1 MNSDSPS
8 DTTGGAPSGGG
19 EELSGSLFL
28 GDWSTPGSE
37 VPGFGIESPTS
48 VAQAAETLTGAPVTI
63 EHTGTYEA
71 AADLDRRDGDVSGA
85 SMHAYLTGSA
95 DPARRPVGTV
105 LYAEGTK
112 ALIRIK
118 PEAQRVSQLI
128 ESGMLDLSLTHLESS
143 GERGS
148 EVKSLELSLV
158 TKPARAGARV
168 LQQYKGTPI
177 VGLKQKIVMSSA
189 AAEAAAPAVPM
200 ETSTETP
207 APVNSD
213 TVVAATPATG
223 AEPAAADA
231 QPLVDA
237 FAALPEEHREAIK
250 AKVFGLQ
257 QSLEEMT
264 AAKKASEEEA
274 ARHKKLVEDY
284 QEDATREKELFK
296 QRVDMLASELAERH
310 PAAAAMVTATHGI
323 AAHGGPAAQLVAD
336 RMVRACSEILAGQAQ
351 PLAGRKRA
359 RAEAAPVVERA
370 PPAAAAAPAA
380 PAAPTHMSAGDERL
394 RNFLTSMDRF

>member
-1 MNSDSPS
+1 MKSDSPS
-8 DTTGGAPSGGG
+8 DSPGGG

-28 GDWSTPGSE
+28 GDWSTPGSAL
-37 VPGFGIESPTS
+37 PGFGIESSAS
-48 VAQAAETLTGAPVTI
+48 VEQAAGTLTGAPVTI

-71 AADLDRRDGDVSGA
+71 AADLDLRDGDVSGA
-85 SMHAYLTGSA
+85 SMHEYLTGSA

-105 LYAEGTK
+105 LFAEGTK
-112 ALIRIK
+112 ALIRIR
-118 PEAQRVSQLI
+118 PEARRVAQLI
-128 ESGMLDLSLTHLESS
+128 ESGMLDLSLTHLEAP
-143 GERGS
+143 GEKGA

-177 VGLKQKIVMSSA
+177 VPLKQKIVMSSA
-189 AAEAAAPAVPM
+189 AAADAAAVPM
-200 ETSTETP
+200 ETSAETP
-207 APVNSD
+207 PAVNSNSD
-213 TVVAATPATG
+213 SVAAAAPATG
-223 AEPAAADA
+223 AEPAAVDA

-237 FAALPEEHREAIK
+237 FAALPEAHREAIK

-264 AAKKASEEEA
+264 AARTASEAEA

-296 QRVDMLASELAERH
+296 QRVDLLANELAERH

-323 AAHGGPAAQLVAD
+323 AASGGPAAQLVAD

-370 PPAAAAAPAA
+370 PPAPAAAAPAA
-380 PAAPTHMSAGDERL
+380 PAHMSPGDDRL
-394 RNFLTSMDRF
+394 RNFLTSMDRI

>member
-1 MNSDSPS
+1 MKSDSPS
-8 DTTGGAPSGGG
+8 GAPEGG
-19 EELSGSLFL
+19 EQLSGSLFL

-112 ALIRIK
+112 ALIRIR

-143 GERGS
+143 GERGA

-189 AAEAAAPAVPM
+189 AADTAAPAVPM

-207 APVNSD
+207 APVNSNSD

-237 FAALPEEHREAIK
+237 FAALPDEHREAIK

-296 QRVDMLASELAERH
+296 QRVDLLASELAERH

-323 AAHGGPAAQLVAD
+323 AANGGPAAQLVAD

-370 PPAAAAAPAA
+370 PAVAAAPAA

>member
-1 MNSDSPS
+1 MKSDSPS
-8 DTTGGAPSGGG
+8 DTTGAAPPGG
-19 EELSGSLFL
+19 EEQLSGSLFL

-85 SMHAYLTGSA
+85 SMHEYLTGSA

-118 PEAQRVSQLI
+118 PEAQRVSRLI

-168 LQQYKGTPI
+168 LQQYKGQPI
-177 VGLKQKIVMSSA
+177 VPLKQKIVMSSA
-189 AAEAAAPAVPM
+189 ADSAAPAAPM
-200 ETSTETP
+200 ETSTEAPP
-207 APVNSD
+207 AVNSAPE
-213 TVVAATPATG
+213 TAAAPATG

-264 AAKKASEEEA
+264 AAKKASDEEA

-323 AAHGGPAAQLVAD
+323 AANGGPAAQLVAD

-359 RAEAAPVVERA
+359 RAEAAPVLERA

-380 PAAPTHMSAGDERL
+380 PAAPTHMSPGDDRL

>member
-1 MNSDSPS
+1 MKSDSPS
-8 DTTGGAPSGGG
+8 DTTGGAPPGGG

-118 PEAQRVSQLI
+118 PEAQRVAQLI

-207 APVNSD
+207 APRYD
-213 TVVAATPATG
+213 AAVANAG
-223 AEPAAADA
+223 
-231 QPLVDA
+231 
-237 FAALPEEHREAIK
+237 
-250 AKVFGLQ
+250 
-257 QSLEEMT
+257 
-264 AAKKASEEEA
+264 
-274 ARHKKLVEDY
+274 
-284 QEDATREKELFK
+284 
-296 QRVDMLASELAERH
+296 SEL
-310 PAAAAMVTATHGI
+310 
-323 AAHGGPAAQLVAD
+323 GPLA
-336 RMVRACSEILAGQAQ
+336 RRPRARLAGPGRRQQ
-351 PLAGRKRA
+351 PRRHRHGVR
-359 RAEAAPVVERA
+359 VVRRYHRNHCRC
-370 PPAAAAAPAA
+370 P
-380 PAAPTHMSAGDERL
+380 SAT
-394 RNFLTSMDRF
+394 LTRVF

>member
-1 MNSDSPS
+1 MKSDSPS
-8 DTTGGAPSGGG
+8 GTTGGG

-118 PEAQRVSQLI
+118 PEARRVSQLI

-177 VGLKQKIVMSSA
+177 VPLKQKIVMSSA
-189 AAEAAAPAVPM
+189 AAEAAAPM
-200 ETSTETP
+200 ETSTEAP
-207 APVNSD
+207 APVNSASD
-213 TVVAATPATG
+213 TVVAAAPATG

-264 AAKKASEEEA
+264 AAKKASDEEA

-323 AAHGGPAAQLVAD
+323 AANGGPAAQLVAD

-359 RAEAAPVVERA
+359 RAEA
-370 PPAAAAAPAA
+370 PPLSSAHRRPPPAAPAA
-380 PAAPTHMSAGDERL
+380 PAVPTHMSAGDERL